1 MKKRK
6 IKIYGLRKRW
16 LVNSLSPIILVALL
30 VAVTFCAG
38 MVTLRMVM
46 REEGKRL
53 WSHGGIS

>member
-30 VAVTFCAG
+30 VAVTFCVG
-38 MVTLRMVM
+38 MVNYYYNMMFDGLRT
-46 REEGKRL
+46 RATHA
-53 WSHGGIS
+53 SD